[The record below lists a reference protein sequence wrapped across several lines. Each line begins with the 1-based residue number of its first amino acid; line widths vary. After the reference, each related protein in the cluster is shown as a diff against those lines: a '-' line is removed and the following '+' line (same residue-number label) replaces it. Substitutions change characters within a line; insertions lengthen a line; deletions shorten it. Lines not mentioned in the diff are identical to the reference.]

1 VHKNKLLF
9 FFPTPATFVSRDIAL
24 LQSQYHVVPF
34 AFNPR
39 YKAFLPISFIKQFFF
54 LLVHLP
60 SSAIVV
66 GQLAAYHSFLPVIM
80 AKLFRKP
87 SVIFLAGTDC
97 AYFPSIQYGNFCKPL
112 LGWFTSASVRMATH
126 LAPKH
131 ESLIHFDY
139 TYDAS
144 GAPVQGIRHFVK
156 NLTTPYT
163 VIPNG
168 FDSTVFF
175 PLDVARK
182 PCSFITVAVG
192 IGTAN
197 INTLKG
203 IDLILETSRIF
214 PDCTFTLVGVAA
226 AVLKDIPANVHCLPL
241 QNTQQLQQL
250 YSGHQ
255 FYLQLSLS
263 EGFPNAVC
271 EAMLCGCV
279 PIVSDVN
286 ALPDIAAGC
295 GFVVKQRNKEMLKA
309 AIEKA
314 LEMSTTAM
322 AQKAVEHIR
331 KEYTMQKRKEQLYE
345 LFDYLLKS
353 NTNGL

>member
-1 VHKNKLLF
+1 VR
-9 FFPTPATFVSRDIAL
+9 RDAAIM
-24 LQSQYHVVPF
+24 QKQYHVVSF
-34 AFNPR
+34 SFNPAN
-39 YKAFLPISFIKQFFF
+39 KILLPWVFLKQFFF
-54 LLVHLP
+54 LLYHLP
-60 SSAIVV
+60 ASKIVV
-66 GQLAAYHSFLPVIM
+66 CQIAAYHSFLPVIM

-112 LGWFTSASVRMATH
+112 LGWFTAASVRMATH

-197 INTLKG
+197 INALKG

-214 PDCTFTLVGVAA
+214 PDCTFTLVGVDAA

-295 GFVVKQRNKEMLKA
+295 GFVVKQRNIEVLKA
-309 AIEKA
+309 TVENAIQK
-314 LEMSTTAM
+314 STPEM
-322 AQKAVEHIR
+322 AQEAIEHIR
-331 KEYTMQKRKEQLYE
+331 REYSVEKRQLR
-345 LFDYLLKS
+345 LFALFKKLV
-353 NTNGL
+353 

>member
-1 VHKNKLLF
+1 MR
-9 FFPTPATFVSRDIAL
+9 RDAAIM
-24 LQSQYHVVPF
+24 QKQYHVVSF
-34 AFNPR
+34 SFNPAN
-39 YKAFLPISFIKQFFF
+39 KILLPWVFLKQFFF
-54 LLVHLP
+54 LLYHLP
-60 SSAIVV
+60 ASKIVV
-66 GQLAAYHSFLPVIM
+66 CQIAAYHSFLPVIM

-144 GAPVQGIRHFVK
+144 GAPVQGIMHFVK

-163 VIPNG
+163 AIPNG

-197 INTLKG
+197 INALKG

-295 GFVVKQRNKEMLKA
+295 GFVLQHRNVEQLHQLLKQALHTDKELYSNA
-309 AIEKA
+309 AINKIKGNFS
-314 LEMSTTAM
+314 LE
-322 AQKAVEHIR
+322 QR
-331 KEYTMQKRKEQLYE
+331 KESLME
-345 LFDYLLKS
+345 LFGNL
-353 NTNGL
+353 T

>member
-1 VHKNKLLF
+1 MR
-9 FFPTPATFVSRDIAL
+9 RDAAIM
-24 LQSQYHVVPF
+24 QKQYHVVSF
-34 AFNPR
+34 SFNPAN
-39 YKAFLPISFIKQFFF
+39 KILLPWVFLKQFFF
-54 LLVHLP
+54 LLYHLP
-60 SSAIVV
+60 ASKIVV
-66 GQLAAYHSFLPVIM
+66 CQIAAYHSFLPVIM

-112 LGWFTSASVRMATH
+112 LGWFTAASVRMATH

-197 INTLKG
+197 INALKG
-203 IDLILETSRIF
+203 IDLILEASRIF
-214 PDCTFTLVGVAA
+214 PDCTFTLVGVDAA
-226 AVLKDIPANVHCLPL
+226 AVLKDIPSNVHCLPL

-295 GFVVKQRNKEMLKA
+295 GFVVKQRNINQLQQLLVQVANEE
-309 AIEKA
+309 IEKLSIA
-314 LEMSTTAM
+314 SINRIKSQYSLIQRRERLTN
-322 AQKAVEHIR
+322 
-331 KEYTMQKRKEQLYE
+331 LC
-345 LFDYLLKS
+345 LFLQ
-353 NTNGL
+353 